1 MDAPRPDG
9 MTVTMNEAALGDL
22 TDDAAAASKDMT
34 APHDG
39 SRPNLDARA
48 RIRAVALPVARA
60 LTRFRILPW
69 LLAGVLVVAAV
80 AVGVLG
86 YNLHQENLQQQRD
99 QDILAAARQEALN
112 FVSIDYRNFDQDSKN
127 VLAGATGDF
136 KQQFSDQTQ
145 TLKSLVTANK
155 AVSSGQV
162 LQAGVVTANAT
173 NARVL
178 VVADGTVANTAA
190 PGGQVRNYR
199 LQMDLVDQGGTWLT
213 SDIEFVG

>member
-1 MDAPRPDG
+1 
-9 MTVTMNEAALGDL
+9 MTMTETTPADVAAD
-22 TDDAAAASKDMT
+22 TPAQQNDAAATTTRSD
-34 APHDG
+34 
-39 SRPNLDARA
+39 LDARS
-48 RIRAVALPVARA
+48 RVRAVVRPVARA

-69 LLAGVLVVAAV
+69 LLAGALVLAA
-80 AVGVLG
+80 AGVGVLG

-136 KQQFSDQTQ
+136 KQQFSDQAQ
-145 TLKSLVTANK
+145 TLKSLVTTNK

-190 PGGQVRNYR
+190 PSGQVRNYR
-199 LQMDLVDQGGTWLT
+199 LQMDLVDEGGTWLT

>member
-9 MTVTMNEAALGDL
+9 VTMTEPQHADL
-22 TDDAAAASKDMT
+22 TDAASTNEASDRR
-34 APHDG
+34 H
-39 SRPNLDARA
+39 LDARS
-48 RIRAVALPVARA
+48 RVRAVVLPIARA

-69 LLAGVLVVAAV
+69 LLAGFLVLAA
-80 AVGVLG
+80 AGVGVLG
-86 YNLHQENLQQQRD
+86 YNLHEQNLQQQRD

-136 KQQFSDQTQ
+136 KQQFTDETQ
-145 TLKSLVTANK
+145 TLKGLVTTNK
-155 AVSSGQV
+155 AISSGQV

-190 PGGQVRNYR
+190 PSGQVRNYR
-199 LQMDLVDQGGTWLT
+199 LQMDLVNQGGTWLT